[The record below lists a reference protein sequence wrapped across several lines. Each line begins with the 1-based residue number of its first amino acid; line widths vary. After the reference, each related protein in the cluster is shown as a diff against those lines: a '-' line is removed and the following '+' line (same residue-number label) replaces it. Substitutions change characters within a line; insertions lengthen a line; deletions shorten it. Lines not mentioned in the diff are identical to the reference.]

1 MPVNFLSSGKL
12 KIVPLCRLQSNFVQS
27 IYVHDQKRR
36 LFISTASKFFFEL
49 RIERPESQGK
59 RNRLRFATIYAQ
71 CSLVVAAAIS
81 VVEHFSKR

>member
-27 IYVHDQKRR
+27 IYVHDQKKEAVYFNS
-36 LFISTASKFFFEL
+36 LEIFFEL

-59 RNRLRFATIYAQ
+59 RNRFRFATIYAQ
-71 CSLVVAAAIS
+71 CSLVIAGAIS
-81 VVEHFSKR
+81 VVEHFCQR